1 MSAAAAAAAAS
12 TGIHFHLS
20 VPTLPTCS
28 CGIRSA
34 VNKVLLSG
42 LVGKINV

>member
-1 MSAAAAAAAAS
+1 MSAAAAAAT
-12 TGIHFHLS
+12 TGIHFHFS
-20 VPTLPTCS
+20 VAALPTCS

-42 LVGKINV
+42 LVGKIDV